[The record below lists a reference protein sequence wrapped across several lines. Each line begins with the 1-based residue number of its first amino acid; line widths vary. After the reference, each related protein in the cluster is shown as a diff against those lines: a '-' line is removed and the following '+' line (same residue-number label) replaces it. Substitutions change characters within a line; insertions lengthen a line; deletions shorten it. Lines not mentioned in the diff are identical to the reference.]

1 MHLLLV
7 EDNRGDVALV
17 REALKDV
24 PGSLRLSVVRD
35 GLQALAFLHRQEPYA
50 QAAAPDLVFLDLN
63 LPLRNGYAVLADVKH
78 DPALKGIPVVVLTS
92 TTDPQEIHKC
102 YELGANAYIIKP
114 LELAQYCTVVKAAVE
129 FWSACQFRMLK
140 D

>member
-24 PGSLRLSVVRD
+24 RLSLQLSVVRD

-50 QAAAPDLVFLDLN
+50 QVAAPDIVLLDLN
-63 LPLRNGYAVLADVKH
+63 LPLRNGYTVLAELKH
-78 DPALKGIPVVVLTS
+78 DPELKVVPVVVLTS
-92 TTDPQEIHKC
+92 TTDPREISRC
-102 YELGANAYIIKP
+102 YELGANAYIVKP
-114 LELAQYCTVVKAAVE
+114 LELEQYCTVVKAAVE
-129 FWSACQFRMLK
+129 FWNACKFRTLRH
-140 D
+140 